1 VEILPAAYKHHVE
14 EGDINHAYDNCLAW
28 VRIDEDPLRFMLV
41 GPDRSGNLLELI
53 ELVTEELELVYH
65 AMPLR
70 RSTEELFGGLGI

>member
-1 VEILPAAYKHHVE
+1 VEILPSAYRHNVE

-28 VRIDEDPLRFMLV
+28 LRIDDDPSRFMLV
-41 GPDRSGNLLELI
+41 GPDLSGNLLELI
-53 ELVTEELELVYH
+53 ELVTEDLERVYH